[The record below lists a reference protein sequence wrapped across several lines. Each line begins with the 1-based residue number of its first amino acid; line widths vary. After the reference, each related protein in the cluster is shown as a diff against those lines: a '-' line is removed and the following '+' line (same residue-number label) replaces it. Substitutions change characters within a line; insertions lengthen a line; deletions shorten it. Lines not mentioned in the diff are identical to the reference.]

1 MQKNFRV
8 KTAISFI
15 ISFLAL
21 GYIHEILSEPAVWI
35 ALGIDGVCY
44 FFANFLGEHTRK
56 AQSKRELLVAL
67 GLDIAVLVLISSVII
82 QTLLLFMGYETS
94 SKEVQLSLFIIALH
108 SLYAILPDFS
118 KGTERYYEMRHGEPT
133 PRESYSPPLGCP
145 EHKED
150 KADNFTPVLAI
161 AEGTC
166 DLFVS
171 KGLERF
177 LLKDYIES
185 GIFFSSWNLFD
196 KEETQNK
203 LYIEILDMMSFLE
216 LPLFSRLVVEYSS
229 SDSSTEAGSYQ
240 SNLAYDRVIKI
251 NIKPYYDPYHVFAI
265 LCHECTHY
273 FMEYHKLNWEDT
285 ELNEQRT
292 DVIANLIG
300 FNKAMLRGYRE
311 ILIRQ
316 IGNTRTTHKIG
327 YITDRDCIDLAKFLK
342 QRRKQ
347 IMKDKNNEERFSE
360 LKRDIEKYIETAK
373 ILSQQLKFF
382 DLKKLKAD
390 TPECFTKFQKVIME
404 MEVRNIPAEISK
416 YEHQLNKKMNFTEL
430 EKIKVLL
437 ESLCTDLVQ
446 WQVLLSRE
454 N

>member
-1 MQKNFRV
+1 MRKNFRV
-8 KTAISFI
+8 ETVISFI

-21 GYIHEILSEPAVWI
+21 GYINEILNAAPFWI
-35 ALGIDGVCY
+35 ALGADAACY
-44 FFANFLGEHTRK
+44 FLADFLGENTRK
-56 AQSKRELLVAL
+56 AQSRRELFVAL
-67 GLDIAVLVLISSVII
+67 GLDIVILVLISLVII

-94 SKEVQLSLFIIALH
+94 TKEVQLSLFIIALH

-118 KGTERYYEMRHGEPT
+118 NGTERYYEMRHGEPT
-133 PRESYSPPLGCP
+133 SRESYSPPLGGT
-145 EHKED
+145 EYRED
-150 KADNFTPVLAI
+150 EADNFTPVLAI

-185 GIFFSSWNLFD
+185 GIFFSSWDLFNR
-196 KEETQNK
+196 EETQNK
-203 LYIEILDMMSFLE
+203 LYIEMRDMMSFLE

-240 SNLAYDRVIKI
+240 SNNAYDRIIKI
-251 NIKPYYDPYHVFAI
+251 NIRSYYDPYHVFAV

-273 FMEYHKLNWEDT
+273 FMEYHKLNWKDT

-316 IGNTRTTHKIG
+316 VGNTRKTHKIG
-327 YITDRDCIDLAKFLK
+327 YITDRDCMDLAKFLK

-347 IMKDKNNEERFSE
+347 IIKDKNGEERLSE

-382 DLKKLKAD
+382 DFTELKAV
-390 TPECFTKFQKVIME
+390 TPECFTKFQKVITE
-404 MEVRNIPAEISK
+404 IEARNIPAEISK
-416 YEHQLNKKMNFTEL
+416 YEHQLNKKMNFAEL

-437 ESLCTDLVQ
+437 ERLCTDLVQ
-446 WQVLLSRE
+446 WQALLSRE